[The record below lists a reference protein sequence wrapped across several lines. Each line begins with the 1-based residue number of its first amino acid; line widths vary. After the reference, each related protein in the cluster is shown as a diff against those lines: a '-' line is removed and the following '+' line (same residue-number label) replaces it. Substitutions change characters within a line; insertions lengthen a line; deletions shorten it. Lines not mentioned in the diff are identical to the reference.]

1 MKPPVYYR
9 QIAPNYYVL
18 GAKKVG
24 PKAPLAGVI
33 LALFAVLL
41 TSLDLLAAAPS
52 QPASRPADDPHITAL
67 VKQLGS
73 DEAGARE
80 SAMKQLLAI
89 GAAARPALLK
99 AIGSDDPGLR
109 DEAGQILL
117 RLPWYLPDDPDA
129 VRDALSRYGTTDI
142 TIRRQVVDNLANIGQ
157 PALPALYRLLG
168 EDPSPG
174 VRWTIVARLRE
185 MDQGPQL
192 ARFRTVEPWDDPPM
206 LALCG
211 YARLAV
217 DPPGA
222 RRLLQRCA
230 DLEFANPSDDDGEF
244 DVVVAAL
251 SQLACQQKQFDLAA
265 QLRRQELGRGSQSDE
280 SGISTALLELFAL
293 HGEYGPL
300 AGLKDDLKLAGP
312 AATSAKIQYCL
323 SRAYANAGNAA
334 AAIDARERAFAAST
348 SRRQRYFVGQFLY
361 HHGWNELAEA
371 ELTQF
376 LKIRPDPDNVDPDVS
391 DAVAHIL
398 LGELAA
404 QRGDDLAAAQHD
416 ELALPGL
423 GQVETTDASGHRR
436 PMQFRDIRA
445 KIDWYTLHAALTS
458 HDQAKVSQMLDELVA
473 LKPDDTDIVIE
484 VVPVLRQA
492 GRSADANA
500 LFNGAFKT
508 IKDQLDADPNNA
520 SLLNDAAWLCA
531 RCDQRLYDALG
542 WASKAA
548 ADMPADP
555 AILDTL
561 AEVDF
566 HLGRAGQA
574 VQLESRATELDPQD
588 TFMAA
593 QLKRFRAAADSR
605 PSPSTSPN

>member
-9 QIAPNYYVL
+9 QMAPNYYVS

-24 PKAPLAGVI
+24 PKAPLRGVI
-33 LALFAVLL
+33 LALFSVLL
-41 TSLDLLAAAPS
+41 TSLDLMAAPAS
-52 QPASRPADDPHITAL
+52 APASRPADDDPHIIAL
-67 VKQLGS
+67 IKQLGS

-80 SAMKQLLAI
+80 SAMKQLLAV
-89 GAAARPALLK
+89 GAAARPAILRALR
-99 AIGSDDPGLR
+99 SDDPGLR

-129 VRDALSRYGTTDI
+129 VRDTLSRYGTADI
-142 TIRRQVVDNLANIGQ
+142 AIRRQVVDSLASIG
-157 PALPALYRLLG
+157 PAALPALIRLLG
-168 EDPSPG
+168 DDPSLG
-174 VRWTIVARLRE
+174 VRWTIVSRLRE

-192 ARFRTVEPWDDPPM
+192 ARFRMVEPWDDPPM

-211 YARLAV
+211 YARSQV

-244 DVVVAAL
+244 DVVVEAL
-251 SQLACQQKQFDLAA
+251 SQLACQQQQFDLAA
-265 QLRRQELGRGSQSDE
+265 QLRRKQFARGSQSDE
-280 SGISTALLELFAL
+280 SGISIALLELFAL
-293 HGEYGPL
+293 HGQYGPL

-312 AATSAKIQYCL
+312 VAASAKIQYCL
-323 SRAYANAGNAA
+323 SRAYTNAGNAA
-334 AAIDARERAFAAST
+334 TAIDARERAFAAST

-423 GQVETTDASGHRR
+423 GLVETTDASGHRR
-436 PMQFRDIRA
+436 PMQFRDMRA
-445 KIDWYTLHAALTS
+445 KIDWYTLHAALGR
-458 HDQAKVSQMLDELVA
+458 HDQAKVSQMLDDLVA

-492 GRSADANA
+492 GRSADADA
-500 LFNGAFKT
+500 LFDAAFRT
-508 IKDQLDADPNNA
+508 IKDQLDADPGNA

-531 RCDQRLYDALG
+531 RCDQRLDDALA

-548 ADMPADP
+548 ADMPADA

-561 AEVDF
+561 AEVNF
-566 HLGRAGQA
+566 HLGRPAEA
-574 VQLESRATELDPQD
+574 ARLEARATALDPQD

-593 QLKRFRAAADSR
+593 QLKRFHAAAATR
-605 PSPSTSPN
+605 PSPN